1 LVGCVTL
8 ELMHAEP
15 MNSGCAT
22 RESLIDQ
29 PMELTFECPNC
40 RATGD
45 VLDLARAP
53 ALTCSACG
61 WTRPVDPQSIVD
73 GHLAACAVCATD
85 DLYIQK
91 DFPHVLGLA
100 IVVGGFVVSTVF
112 WAYYLP
118 IAATLVL
125 LFTAALDLVLYYV
138 VRDVTICY
146 RCLSQYRGPGANA
159 AGRFA
164 PFDLAIGERYRQERL
179 RVEQLRERRQ
189 PADPLPPA

>member
-1 LVGCVTL
+1 
-8 ELMHAEP
+8 
-15 MNSGCAT
+15 MNTGCAT
-22 RESLIDQ
+22 RETLIDY
-29 PMELTFECPNC
+29 PIELTFECPKC
-40 RATGD
+40 SATGE
-45 VLDLARAP
+45 VADLARAP
-53 ALTCSACG
+53 ALTCRTCG
-61 WTRPVDPQSIVD
+61 WSREIDPQALAD
-73 GHLAACAVCATD
+73 GRLAVCAVCATD

-100 IVVGGFVVSTVF
+100 IVLGGFVVSTVF

-146 RCLSQYRGPGANA
+146 RCHSQYRGPGTNA
-159 AGRFA
+159 AGRFV

-179 RVEQLRERRQ
+179 RVEQLRERQQ